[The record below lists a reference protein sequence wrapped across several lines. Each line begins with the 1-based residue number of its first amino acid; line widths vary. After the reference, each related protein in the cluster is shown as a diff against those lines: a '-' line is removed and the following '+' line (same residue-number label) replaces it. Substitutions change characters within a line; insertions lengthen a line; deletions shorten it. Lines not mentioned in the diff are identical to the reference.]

1 MSIAEAVQEKPALLA
16 ELPQRLHHHAYV
28 VRDQEVNR
36 QFFEDLLGIPL
47 VATWCESHHNAWLGR
62 DVAMCHTFFS
72 MADGGALAFFAFGD
86 PEIYKLVIAE
96 KPPVVGSFD
105 HVAFKV
111 SDRTYDEIIARLT
124 ARGREIPRDRPR
136 LLQVG
141 LCHVTRW
148 ADRRVHRRSAG
159 RGTDRRDPPRRC
171 AFRTGALDGRRSPH
185 QQRPATTLK

>member
-1 MSIAEAVQEKPALLA
+1 MSTAEAVQEKTTLLA

-36 QFFEDLLGIPL
+36 RFFEDLLGIPL
-47 VATWCESHHNAWLGR
+47 VATWCESHHNGWLGR

-105 HVAFKV
+105 HVAFKG
-111 SDRTYDEIIARLT
+111 RTT
-124 ARGREIPRDRPR
+124 
-136 LLQVG
+136 
-141 LCHVTRW
+141 HTTR
-148 ADRRVHRRSAG
+148 SS
-159 RGTDRRDPPRRC
+159 
-171 AFRTGALDGRRSPH
+171 TG
-185 QQRPATTLK
+185 